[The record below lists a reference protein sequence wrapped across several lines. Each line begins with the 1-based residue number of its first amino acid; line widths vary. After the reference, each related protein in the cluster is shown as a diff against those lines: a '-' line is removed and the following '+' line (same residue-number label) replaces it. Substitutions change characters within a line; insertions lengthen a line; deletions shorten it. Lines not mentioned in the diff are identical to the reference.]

1 MPSFSPRPLPPWT
14 SEVVIDVPDVPAKC
28 VGGPLQRPGEKGQL
42 ASEAALLEA
51 QARSHPG
58 GGGPWVSRA
67 AGAQQ
72 PHVVE
77 QRAQRV
83 VSAAQENVAER
94 GVGRRH
100 VLRQEVELHLRP
112 ERDQVGVGVPRA
124 GRARTATPHP
134 AWDLVRG

>member
-1 MPSFSPRPLPPWT
+1 MPPTPIPRT

-51 QARSHPG
+51 QAGRHPG
-58 GGGPWVSRA
+58 GGGPWVSGA
-67 AGAQQ
+67 ARAQQ
-72 PHVVE
+72 PYMVE

-100 VLRQEVELHLRP
+100 VLGQEVELHLRQ
-112 ERDQVGVGVPRA
+112 EGDQVGVGAPPGA
-124 GRARTATPHP
+124 RARTAI
-134 AWDLVRG
+134 L